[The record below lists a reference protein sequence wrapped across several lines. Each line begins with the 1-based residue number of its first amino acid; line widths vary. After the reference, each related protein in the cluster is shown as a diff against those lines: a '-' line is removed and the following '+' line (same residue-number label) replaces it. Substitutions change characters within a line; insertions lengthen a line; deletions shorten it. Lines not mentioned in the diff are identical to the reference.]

1 LLPGERALRPRE
13 PTFET
18 MLAGATELIAW
29 CGGWPNFHDAEIVR
43 LDLHRRGVSRLV
55 IAVRG
60 GEKPNFGPRSDRRY
74 AVPPADV
81 LITFFFEDI
90 EDLELTDFSRQ
101 NVVFELDLTCD
112 QGVVTLEMSP
122 CFGLAGKIV
131 ARKVTVEFS
140 PGSAPDAE

>member
-1 LLPGERALRPRE
+1 MSCVNSRDAIGLRLLK
-13 PTFET
+13 
-18 MLAGATELIAW
+18 TELMAW

-43 LDLHRRGVSRLV
+43 LDLHRRGVSRLA

-74 AVPPADV
+74 AVPAADV
-81 LITFFFEDI
+81 LIVFLLEDI
-90 EDLELTDFSRQ
+90 EDLELADFSCQ
-101 NVVFELDLTCD
+101 NVIFGLYITCD

-140 PGSAPDAE
+140 PGSASDKE